1 MDQCLCCKD
10 AVTEHDAALQ
20 CEMCLGWQHLA
31 CNTAVSRRT
40 YRRAVRGTVEN
51 QHSTFFYLFV
61 VDVGNI
67 YHVLKYT
74 PIIFFC
80 IFLLPH

>member
-31 CNTAVSRRT
+31 CNTDVSRRT
-40 YRRAVRGTVEN
+40 YRRAVRGTVEIQWN
-51 QHSTFFYLFV
+51 CATCSEAMVCILFIIII
-61 VDVGNI
+61 DSCI
-67 YHVLKYT
+67 Y
-74 PIIFFC
+74 
-80 IFLLPH
+80 